1 MLDISPFDIFIKNIV
16 AKSAL
21 LLMESNDVMHDHV
34 GSGNNLKEIDS
45 LILVDETDYLLF
57 RKSFRTRISCLRIVL
72 YQFLLMD
79 KRE

>member
-1 MLDISPFDIFIKNIV
+1 MLDISSFDIFIKNIV

-45 LILVDETDYLLF
+45 LILVHETDYLLF
-57 RKSFRTRISCLRIVL
+57 
-72 YQFLLMD
+72 
-79 KRE
+79 